1 MQTLAPMLNFQ
12 GSKDS
17 LLNSPADNYETYGT
31 LSEKNETVLNQ
42 EAHKEN
48 KKLLIV
54 GENATFI
61 RTNMMD
67 LNYDCVAFED
77 TQSALSWLERIS
89 KSPYHLPHAI
99 VCDLELLE
107 GDAYTLFETI
117 QQKQSLKHLPFIIMS
132 KHFNKLDRI
141 KALETGIDDFYSLPF
156 SAEDLHSRITFLQ
169 QFKKEKAELLYSED
183 EPFENNKFITKR
195 AFDIVFASMVLL
207 MISPL
212 LLFIALII
220 KLESKGP
227 IFYISK
233 RVGTGYQ
240 IFDFY
245 KFRSMRQGAD
255 GELANLKHMNQY
267 EKDKTSKKAMFD
279 DTSFVKIDNDPRITK
294 FGHFIRKTSLDE
306 LPQLLNVLKGDMSIV
321 GNRPLPLYEAEQ
333 LTKDIWAKR
342 FMAPAG
348 ITGLWQ
354 VTKRGKKEMSV
365 EERMELDIEYANN
378 YSFLLD
384 LKIILKTFPALL
396 QKEQV

>member
-1 MQTLAPMLNFQ
+1 MSAQMLNFQ
-12 GSKDS
+12 GSKDT
-17 LLNSPADNYETYGT
+17 LLNNPSKSYETLGAAREAT
-31 LSEKNETVLNQ
+31 NVTVNV
-42 EAHKEN
+42 ESFKGN
-48 KKLLIV
+48 KQLLIV
-54 GENATFI
+54 GANAHFI
-61 RTNMMD
+61 RTNMVD
-67 LNYDCVAFED
+67 LNYDCAAFED
-77 TQSALSWLERIS
+77 TESALSWLEKVSRTS
-89 KSPYHLPHAI
+89 QVPHAI
-99 VCDLELLE
+99 ICDLELLE
-107 GDAYTLFETI
+107 GDAYTLFEAV
-117 QQKQSLKHLPFIIMS
+117 QKNSKLKHLPFIIMS
-132 KHFNKLDRI
+132 KHYNKLDRI

-156 SAEDLHSRITFLQ
+156 SAEDLHNRITFLQ
-169 QFKKEKAELLYSED
+169 QFKKEKAELMYSED
-183 EPFENNKFITKR
+183 EPFETNKYITKR
-195 AFDIVFASMVLL
+195 AFDILFSSIVLL
-207 MISPL
+207 LLSPL
-212 LLFIALII
+212 LLLIALII

-255 GELANLKHMNQY
+255 AELAKLKHMNQY
-267 EKDKTSKKAMFD
+267 EKDKKGAKSLFD

-365 EERMELDIEYANN
+365 DERMQLDIEYANN
-378 YSFLLD
+378 YSFFLD
-384 LKIILKTFPALL
+384 LKILLKTFPALL